1 MRWHPPRFLPSPR
14 RTTKFDQ
21 RQFRPSPAPR
31 CGLARVTL
39 RDPRPFRR
47 KAACTPRRHPA
58 DGRTATT
65 PHEQLRGRH
74 RWKTAR
80 SSTATPIWWSSTTT
94 RRALAQAAAEPRI
107 GAVVLTGAEGFFCAG
122 GDLNLLMTAQ
132 TMSEDERRARIEDL
146 ADLIRAILD
155 CPRPVIAAVEGGA
168 AGAGFSLA
176 LACDLIIAAEDAR
189 FSASYVN
196 AGLVPDGG
204 LTGSLLGAVPPALAA
219 ELCLGGQPVLAAAE
233 GAAAQLARGP
243 ADSQASIKRL
253 IAGGRRQL
261 LDRQLEAEV
270 APMATALASAEAA
283 EGIAAFLGKR
293 APDFAAL
300 RRRG

>member
-1 MRWHPPRFLPSPR
+1 MENCQII
-14 RTTKFDQ
+14 D
-21 RQFRPSPAPR
+21 
-31 CGLARVTL
+31 
-39 RDPRPFRR
+39 RDTYLVVVNDNP
-47 KAACTPRRHPA
+47 
-58 DGRTATT
+58 
-65 PHEQLRGRH
+65 
-74 RWKTAR
+74 
-80 SSTATPIWWSSTTT
+80 T
-94 RRALAQAAAEPRI
+94 RRNALSAELYAGLRAALAQAAAEPRI

-219 ELCLGGQPVLAAAE
+219 ELCLGGQPVAATRLHQIGAINAVVPAGGALPAAE
-233 GAAAQLARGP
+233 AAAAQLARGP

>member
-1 MRWHPPRFLPSPR
+1 MENCQII
-14 RTTKFDQ
+14 D
-21 RQFRPSPAPR
+21 
-31 CGLARVTL
+31 
-39 RDPRPFRR
+39 RDTYLVVVNDNP
-47 KAACTPRRHPA
+47 
-58 DGRTATT
+58 
-65 PHEQLRGRH
+65 
-74 RWKTAR
+74 
-80 SSTATPIWWSSTTT
+80 T
-94 RRALAQAAAEPRI
+94 RRNALSAGLYAGLRAALAQAAAEPRI

-219 ELCLGGQPVLAAAE
+219 ELCLGGQPVAATRLHQIGAINAVVPAGGALAAAE
-233 GAAAQLARGP
+233 AAAAQLASGP